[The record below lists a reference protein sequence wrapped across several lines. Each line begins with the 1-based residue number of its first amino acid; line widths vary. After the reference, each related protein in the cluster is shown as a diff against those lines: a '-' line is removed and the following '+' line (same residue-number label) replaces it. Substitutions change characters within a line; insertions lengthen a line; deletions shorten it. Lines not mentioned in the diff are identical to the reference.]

1 MLHARDDATMS
12 VFRLEL
18 VSEEGQESI
27 DRIVSFVG
35 ADESGSFGI
44 LANREPLITILS
56 WGLCCFT
63 TADGARQYVGMPGGV
78 LSFAG
83 GVLHIATPR
92 YIRAAESQAL
102 LTQLDE
108 SMRTEEEDR
117 RHLREVLHN
126 LDREFLR
133 RLAQPL

>member
-1 MLHARDDATMS
+1 MS
-12 VFRLEL
+12 DFRLEL
-18 VSEEGQESI
+18 VSEEGHESI

-44 LANREPLITILS
+44 LANHEPLITILS
-56 WGLCCFT
+56 WGLCHLE
-63 TADGARQYVGMPGGV
+63 TADGATQHIGMPGGV
-78 LSFAG
+78 LSFDG
-83 GVLHIATPR
+83 GVLRIATPR
-92 YIRAAESQAL
+92 YVRAAESEIVL
-102 LTQLDE
+102 KQLDDR
-108 SMRTEEEDR
+108 MKTEEEDR